1 MSSQHVHGTGST
13 RVERS
18 SPDEHL
24 AIEPIDSE
32 RSLGELFARLGED
45 LGQLVSSQMELARA
59 ELKQEAKQAGQAAGL
74 LGAGS
79 IVGYL
84 ALTLLCFAA
93 AWGLAEV
100 IPEGF
105 AFLIVAAVVGIV
117 AAVMVVLGRK
127 RLEAA
132 REVAPETVETLKE
145 DAQWTRQQI
154 R

>member
-1 MSSQHVHGTGST
+1 MEEVT
-13 RVERS
+13 
-18 SPDEHL
+18 
-24 AIEPIDSE
+24 
-32 RSLGELFARLGED
+32 
-45 LGQLVSSQMELARA
+45 LVV
-59 ELKQEAKQAGQAAGL
+59 
-74 LGAGS
+74 GS
-79 IVGYL
+79 ILEGHRVVEDVGIDHENKS
-84 ALTLLCFAA
+84 LTLLCFAA